1 MMFVIFEYNVTFIR
15 GLTDLMMIW
24 NSPDLWAE
32 PIKMQQ
38 VFLQIGWRFFHAA
51 NTIEAPLLKW
61 TDQSYLPTCL
71 FSRCL

>member
-38 VFLQIGWRFFHAA
+38 VFLQIG
-51 NTIEAPLLKW
+51 
-61 TDQSYLPTCL
+61 
-71 FSRCL
+71 